1 MNQKNDMTVNDIY
14 PSRIAEK
21 TQVIARQDPV
31 FYGAWNSSSPL
42 SQSQVEQ
49 FDCDG
54 YLLLENV
61 FTPQE
66 VNLLQKES
74 SRILNNGD
82 GLKPETVVFEPSSKN
97 VRSVFEIHKQNSL
110 MHRLSSD
117 ARLAGVASFLL
128 NDDVY
133 IHQSRL
139 NYKPGFVGKDFY
151 WHSDFETWHTED
163 GMPRMRSLSMS
174 VLLTE
179 NTPNNGPLMLLPG
192 SHRQFISCIG
202 KTPKNH
208 YSASLRKQEY
218 GVPDDDSLKK
228 LVDEH
233 GIVSSTGQPGSVVVF
248 DCNVMHGSNSNITPL
263 PRSNAFFVFNAM
275 SNQLVAPFAAE
286 KPRPE
291 FVANREIQL
300 IRPIAGSLV

>member
-1 MNQKNDMTVNDIY
+1 MIINDIY
-14 PSRIAEK
+14 PSRTVAK
-21 TQVIARQDPV
+21 AQVIARQDPV
-31 FYGAWNSSSPL
+31 VYGSWDSSSPL

-49 FDCDG
+49 FDRDG
-54 YLLLENV
+54 FLLLEHV

-66 VNLLQKES
+66 VALLQKES
-74 SRILNNGD
+74 TRILNNAD
-82 GLKPETVVFEPSSKN
+82 QLKQETVVFEPASKE
-97 VRSVFEIHKQNSL
+97 VRSVFEIHKQCKL
-110 MHRLSSD
+110 MERLSSD
-117 ARLAGVASFLL
+117 VRLAGVASFLL
-128 NDDVY
+128 DDEVY

-163 GMPRMRSLSMS
+163 GLPRMRTLSMS

-208 YSASLRKQEY
+208 YSASLRKQEF
-218 GVPDDDSLKK
+218 GLPDDENLEKM
-228 LVDEH
+228 VDAC
-233 GIVSSTGQPGSVVVF
+233 GIASSTGQPGSVVVF
-248 DCNVMHGSNSNITPL
+248 DSNTMHGSNSNITPL
-263 PRSNAFFVFNAM
+263 PRSNTFFVFNAI
-275 SNQLVAPFAAE
+275 SNQLKAPFAAE

-291 FVANREIQL
+291 FVASREIQA
-300 IRPIAGSLV
+300 IKPITGSLV